1 MSRPA
6 SSARGRSSSGDF
18 SQVGWPAPDGRVA
31 FVSQPT
37 AQLGGLLFLVASGC
51 LGALALGLPA
61 LAAVVAP
68 MGLWLLWGL
77 MAAGQTSCQVS
88 LVLDRDRAV
97 EGEVVELTVVV
108 QRARSFQRVLCSVSL
123 PPGLTADPPPAR
135 LAMAPNRSG
144 TASSTLSIRCGQWGI
159 HRIDPCLVVA
169 RNAFGISQ
177 AWGRSLN
184 SVEVNVYPAAP
195 RLSGGVRPWATQV
208 YVGEERAR
216 ERGQGFEFADIR
228 QYQPGDQTRRINWTV
243 TARRSEPYV
252 NLQHPER
259 NVDIVLLVDAFTDLQ
274 LGSNSTLAW
283 AGRAAAALA
292 ELHLARRD
300 RVGLL
305 SYGGVLRSLPPGSGT
320 THLYRFLDSLIE
332 TEVVSSFERP
342 TLNRLPPRSLPPQ
355 ALVIAFTP
363 LVDPRMIKVL
373 LELHGRGCDL
383 AVVEIDPER
392 FTSWGTGTGE
402 DASRRI
408 WRLVRSAARRD
419 IWRSGVPLV
428 RWDTSDPLDAALVQ
442 INQMRH
448 GRWRVRA

>member
-1 MSRPA
+1 MSSTV
-6 SSARGRSSSGDF
+6 SSGRRQTSSSVS
-18 SQVGWPAPDGRVA
+18 SQIGTVPDGLVP
-31 FVSQPT
+31 FVRQPT
-37 AQLGGLLFLVASGC
+37 AQLGGLLFLIAAGC
-51 LGALALGLPA
+51 LAALALGIPA

-77 MAAGQTSCQVS
+77 LAAGDSSFEVS
-88 LVLDRDRAV
+88 LALDRDRAV
-97 EGEVVELTVVV
+97 EGEVIELKVVV
-108 QRARSFQRVLCSVSL
+108 QGASSFQRVLCSAIL
-123 PPGLTADPPPAR
+123 PTGLTADQRPSR
-135 LAMAPNRSG
+135 LAMAPSRSG
-144 TASSTLSIRCGQWGI
+144 TASSTLSIRCGQWGV

-177 AWGRSLN
+177 ARGRSIN
-184 SVEVNVYPAAP
+184 SVEVKVYPAAP
-195 RLSGGVRPWATQV
+195 SLSGGVRPWATQV

-259 NVDIVLLVDAFTDLQ
+259 NVDIVLLIDAFTDLQ
-274 LGSNSTLAW
+274 LASNSTLQW

-292 ELHLARRD
+292 ELYLARRD

-305 SYGGVLRSLPPGSGT
+305 SYGGVLRSLPPGSGS

-332 TEVVSSFERP
+332 VAVVSSFERP
-342 TLNRLPPRSLPPQ
+342 SLSRLPPRSLPPQ

-373 LELHGRGCDL
+373 LELRGRGCDL
-383 AVVEIDPER
+383 AVIEIDPER
-392 FTSWGTGTGE
+392 FTSWGRGQSE
-402 DASRRI
+402 DATRRI
-408 WRLVRSAARRD
+408 WRLTRSAERREL
-419 IWRSGVPLV
+419 WHSGVPLV
-428 RWDTSDPLDAALVQ
+428 RWDTSEPLDAALVQ
-442 INQMRH
+442 INQMRRGQWR
-448 GRWRVRA
+448 GRA

>member
-1 MSRPA
+1 MA
-6 SSARGRSSSGDF
+6 L
-18 SQVGWPAPDGRVA
+18 
-31 FVSQPT
+31 VSEPT
-37 AQLGGLLFLVASGC
+37 AQLGGLLFLAASGC
-51 LGALALGLPA
+51 LTALALGLPA

-77 MAAGQTSCQVS
+77 MAAGHPSCQVS

-108 QRARSFQRVLCSVSL
+108 EGASSFQRVLCSVSL
-123 PPGLTADPPPAR
+123 PPGLTADPPPSR

-144 TASSTLSIRCGQWGI
+144 TASSTLSIRCGRWGV

-169 RNAFGISQ
+169 RNAFAISQ
-177 AWGRSLN
+177 ARGRSLN
-184 SVEVNVYPAAP
+184 SVEVNVYPATP

-300 RVGLL
+300 RIGLL
-305 SYGGVLRSLPPGSGT
+305 SYGGVLRSLPPGSGS

-383 AVVEIDPER
+383 AVIEIDPER

-448 GRWRVRA
+448 GQWRVRA